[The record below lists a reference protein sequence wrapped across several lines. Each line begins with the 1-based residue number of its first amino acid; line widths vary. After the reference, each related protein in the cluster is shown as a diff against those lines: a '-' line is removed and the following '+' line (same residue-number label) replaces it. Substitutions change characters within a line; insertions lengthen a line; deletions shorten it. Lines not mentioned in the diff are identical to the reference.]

1 MLARAHVIDV
11 KFTGGLVSNGTLDH
25 AELSVVAL
33 VLGWGWGGW
42 EGGRAGGW
50 EWCGGRRKEQK
61 ERRGRQEE
69 RGGEWRR
76 VEESGGEGRRGES
89 GRGEV

>member
-33 VLGWGWGGW
+33 VLGWG
-42 EGGRAGGW
+42 
-50 EWCGGRRKEQK
+50 CGGRRKERKEQK
-61 ERRGRQEE
+61 EQKERRGRRGRQEE
-69 RGGEWRR
+69 RGGAW
-76 VEESGGEGRRGES
+76 RRGEERGERT
-89 GRGEV
+89 GRGVGEVYGCQKKE

>member
-1 MLARAHVIDV
+1 VLARAHVIDV

-25 AELSVVAL
+25 AALSVVAL

-42 EGGRAGGW
+42 EGGRW
-50 EWCGGRRKEQK
+50 EGCGGRRKERK

-69 RGGEWRR
+69 RGGE
-76 VEESGGEGRRGES
+76 GGGRRGES
-89 GRGEV
+89 RRGDV